1 MLILKKIKFLSDIS
15 DRRPLCR
22 CSKAADV
29 VTRASI
35 PRYGRRLG
43 WVIVFLATLGCGP
56 SRPERADDYL
66 IRLEELKVTRH
77 EFLQAFEL
85 VKAAHP
91 GCGESESSELQQAR
105 RQLLDEMSVGLMMIK
120 RSQELGI
127 TVSTGEVEAA
137 VAAVKADYPPGVFEQ
152 GLVEAALPF
161 HAWKQRVHSRL
172 LMEKLMDIELRPHIT
187 ITAGDISAYYERN
200 YKGKAAEA
208 VTEQKFE
215 RLKELLVVDLR
226 RAMMEEAFDA
236 WIGGLKNKHPV
247 EVNAP
252 LWSRITESGPQDVT
266 LPGAPA
272 EPAR

>member
-1 MLILKKIKFLSDIS
+1 MPGLWPPGRSGKW
-15 DRRPLCR
+15 
-22 CSKAADV
+22 AGV

-35 PRYGRRLG
+35 FRCGRYLS
-43 WVIVFLATLGCGP
+43 WVIAFLAALGCGP

-66 IRLEELKVTRH
+66 IRLGELRVTRH

-85 VKAAHP
+85 VKTAYP
-91 GCGESESSELQQAR
+91 GCGGAESPELQQAR
-105 RQLLDEMSVGLMMIK
+105 RQLLDEMSLDLVMRR

-127 TVSTGEVEAA
+127 TVSPGEIEAV
-137 VAAVKADYPPGVFEQ
+137 VAAVKADYPTGVFEQ
-152 GLVEAALPF
+152 TLVEAALPF
-161 HAWKQRVHSRL
+161 QAWKQRVHSRL
-172 LMEKLMDIELRPHIT
+172 LMEKLMDLELKPRIT
-187 ITAGDISAYYERN
+187 ITAEDVAAYYERN

-208 VTEQKFE
+208 VSEQKFE

-236 WIGGLKNKHPV
+236 WIGALRSQYPV

-252 LWSRITESGPQDVT
+252 LWSRITETGPQDAS
-266 LPGAPA
+266 LPGAAA